1 MHIVND
7 QDYLTLIRIQARVN
21 EAYSK
26 VVLFTDSEEGWE
38 ALFHFVF
45 SDRIS
50 HKICEILP
58 NFDWFDPDTTYQEDV
73 CAFINAFDR
82 EMDELIVV

>member
-1 MHIVND
+1 MHIVNN

-26 VVLFTDSEEGWE
+26 VVLSTYSEEAWE

-45 SDRIS
+45 SENIS
-50 HKICEILP
+50 RKICEILP
-58 NFDWFDPDTTYQEDV
+58 RFDWYDPDTTFQEDV